1 MEQFPV
7 NESQLNTNLER
18 NNGKAIASLV
28 LGLCSIITWLIPL
41 FGLPTTIVGLIMGG
55 IGVKSQKR
63 GFAIT
68 GIVLSAI
75 FLILTIINMVL
86 GVLIFT
92 NKL

>member
-1 MEQFPV
+1 M
-7 NESQLNTNLER
+7 
-18 NNGKAIASLV
+18 ASLV

-86 GVLIFT
+86 SVLIFT